1 METEVATEL
10 LKAEFLA
17 RLTRASARA
26 LSASRDC
33 RKIFSVSIGRF
44 GGRSAAPPYGE
55 RPGGGILR
63 PGLFSRDGPVLRGI
77 PLERRRPI

>member
-1 METEVATEL
+1 METEVATGL
-10 LKAEFLA
+10 LLTVFFL

-33 RKIFSVSIGRF
+33 RKIFSASIGRF
-44 GGRSAAPPYGE
+44 GGRSAAAPYGE
-55 RPGGGILR
+55 RPGAGILR
-63 PGLFSRDGPVLRGI
+63 PGLFSLDGPVLRGM